1 MLSLIL
7 ILKSY
12 STCGVGYGTQHLAS
26 IGARSNSAN
35 TYRCLGFGTSSKLHC
50 NANSI

>member
-12 STCGVGYGTQHLAS
+12 STCGVGYDRKRCAEFIH
-26 IGARSNSAN
+26 RSLSRYALL
-35 TYRCLGFGTSSKLHC
+35 TLFR
-50 NANSI
+50 I